1 MIFKNLSLTSLFSL
15 LYILTF
21 SQSATVKGRLLDKN
35 TIETIANTRIEVAE
49 TEIVTFSAM
58 DGTFVIEMVPFG
70 EQKILFSNKE
80 GQTSSITII
89 VDQAEIDLGD
99 IMVVKDELLSSFNPD
114 DLIPTISL
122 DESSDNAI
130 GADNISGILT
140 ASRDAYISTAAFTFG
155 TYRFRIR
162 GYDSENT
169 AVSMNNITMNDLETG
184 RPLFSQWSGLN
195 DVMRNQNLTVGLGH
209 TDYSF
214 GGVGGATNID
224 SRAGSQWKQFRA
236 SYSASN
242 RTYFHRLMATY
253 STGRMDN
260 DWAFSVAASRRWA
273 QEGYVQGTFYDAYS
287 YFASV
292 EKFFGNKNRLSLT
305 SFGAPSTRGRQTASF
320 QEVYDLMDNNLYNPN
335 WGYQNGEVRNSRVGT
350 THLPTFILTNEW
362 TIDNSSS
369 LTASGSYQFGRNGT
383 TALNWYNAPD
393 PRPDYYRNLPSFQT
407 DPLMRELVR
416 EAFIS
421 NPALNQVNWDGM
433 YQANSLS
440 FETIENVNGSGETQT
455 VNLSRYIIEDRRNDL
470 KKANG
475 TLLYSNKLSQ
485 NITLNSC
492 FNYNWQ
498 QTSNYNKVA
507 DLLGGEYF
515 IDYNQFAVRDFPDN
529 NDIRQNDLNRPNRLL
544 KEGDRYGHDY
554 LGTTHF
560 ANTWLQGVFKYKK
573 VDFFAAAE
581 ASNTVFWRTGN
592 VRSGV
597 FPENSFGDSE
607 KQRFYNYGVKGGIT
621 YKINGRN
628 YVFANGSYGT
638 RAPFLR
644 NSFVAPRSRNEV
656 AKNLQSEEIISFEG
670 GYLLRSPKLK
680 GRAVFYYAEFRNQI
694 QSGTFYYE
702 GSGVLGNYVMNGIG
716 KRHLGGEFALDIDVA
731 KGFSLTPV
739 AAVGQHIYSSRPN
752 LTLTRDNTAEVIFE
766 NETTYLKN
774 FFLGNGPQMAGT
786 LGLNYRSPKYWFV
799 SLNLNYFDRIFTD
812 IDPFRRTASSVET
825 VVPES
830 ELFYSIIKQ
839 EQLSGQF
846 TMDLFAGYSWKLDK
860 TFNGLKNS
868 QFLYFNV
875 GVSNLT
881 NNRKFATGG
890 FEQLRFTV
898 EDTDR
903 FPSKYFYNFGTN
915 FFASITYR
923 L

>member
-1 MIFKNLSLTSLFSL
+1 MIFKNLSLTTLFSL

-35 TIETIANTRIEVAE
+35 TVETIANTRIEVAE

-99 IMVVKDELLSSFNPD
+99 VMVVKDELLSSFNPE

-184 RPLFSQWSGLN
+184 RPLFAQWSGLN

-305 SFGAPSTRGRQTASF
+305 TFGAPSTRGRQTASF
-320 QEVYDLMDNNLYNPN
+320 QEVNDLMDNNLYNPN

-362 TIDNSSS
+362 TINNSSS

-455 VNLSRYIIEDRRNDL
+455 VNLSRYVIEDRRNDL

-485 NITLNSC
+485 NITLNSG

-607 KQRFYNYGVKGGIT
+607 KQRFFNYGVKGGIT

-670 GYLLRSPKLK
+670 GYILRSPKLK

-694 QSGTFYYE
+694 KSGTFYYE

-825 VVPES
+825 VAPES

-846 TMDLFAGYSWKLDK
+846 TMDLFAGYSWKIDK

-881 NNRKFATGG
+881 NNTKFATGG

-903 FPSKYFYNFGTN
+903 FPSRYFYNFGTN